1 MFAKIEII
9 EKLYNIYFFLSSSL
23 FQISCMFFVVRSPNR
38 FSSRTTCRS
47 HLLSLS
53 TLRLPLHQYHLASSC
68 HATFVSATSSPPSS
82 CRADTTTSQAPLT
95 DTSCPWVNSV
105 FPKLL
110 SVSLARNDST
120 GQFCFAS
127 PRRATPHASCA
138 PPPLVPF
145 PSIYML

>member
-1 MFAKIEII
+1 VFAEIEIVG
-9 EKLYNIYFFLSSSL
+9 KLYNIYIYSSRRACYRSRVLFF
-23 FQISCMFFVVRSPNR
+23 VRSPNR

-47 HLLSLS
+47 HMLSLS

-82 CRADTTTSQAPLT
+82 CRADTTTS
-95 DTSCPWVNSV
+95 CPWVNSV

-110 SVSLARNDST
+110 SVSLARIDSI

-138 PPPLVPF
+138 PLPLVPSSLYLYALVGVF
-145 PSIYML
+145 YSI

>member
-1 MFAKIEII
+1 V
-9 EKLYNIYFFLSSSL
+9 S
-23 FQISCMFFVVRSPNR
+23 FFVKSPNR

-68 HATFVSATSSPPSS
+68 HTTFVSATSSPPSS
-82 CRADTTTSQAPLT
+82 CCADTTTSHAPLA
-95 DTSCPWVNSV
+95 DISCPLVNSV

-110 SVSLARNDST
+110 SVSLAHNDSIS
-120 GQFCFAS
+120 QFCFAS

-138 PPPLVPF
+138 PLPLVPSSLYLYALVGVF
-145 PSIYML
+145 TLFKLPEAFRN